1 MNKREERELKLLM
14 FLTMQELA
22 VQIIYMPD
30 VLMFEHSIVRPN

>member
-1 MNKREERELKLLM
+1 MSKKEKRELKLLM

-22 VQIIYMPD
+22 VQVIFIPD

>member
-22 VQIIYMPD
+22 VQIIFMPE
-30 VLMFEHSIVRPN
+30 VLLFEHSIVRPN

>member
-1 MNKREERELKLLM
+1 MSKKEQRELKLLM

-22 VQIIYMPD
+22 VEIIYMPD

>member
-22 VQIIYMPD
+22 VQIIFMPD
-30 VLMFEHSIVRPN
+30 ILLFEHSIVRPN

>member
-22 VQIIYMPD
+22 VQIIFMPE
-30 VLMFEHSIVRPN
+30 VLLFEHSIIRPN

>member
-22 VQIIYMPD
+22 VQIIFMPD
-30 VLMFEHSIVRPN
+30 VLLFEHSIIRPN

>member
-22 VQIIYMPD
+22 VQIIFMPE

>member
-22 VQIIYMPD
+22 VQIIFMPD

>member
-1 MNKREERELKLLM
+1 MSKKEQRELKLLM

-22 VQIIYMPD
+22 VQIIFMPD